1 MSGLR
6 TSRRSLLRVS
16 AAAAAGSLVVDF
28 VLPLSGSGAA
38 TATGME
44 WVPNAFIRVNKEG
57 VATLVMP
64 QVEMGQGTYTSLSQL
79 IAEEMDLPLA
89 HVSLEHAPVDAAKYS
104 NSILKEQITGGSTS
118 IRAFWPVMREAGA
131 SARNVLV
138 QAAAERLGVMPGT
151 LRTENGAVIG
161 TAGRIAYGDLVDDA
175 ARFQPKDVQLK
186 APDAWTLIGTRAR
199 RLDTPDKVT
208 GRTVYGIDARPPG
221 VRVATLRF
229 APVLGGKVRSV
240 DSSRARQ
247 VKGVTDIVVL
257 DDLVAVAGEHMWAA
271 KQGLEALD
279 VDWDDGANA
288 QVDSDALWA
297 KLRAD
302 AEGDGLL
309 VQRVGAGAPVGG
321 GDVIEATYELPL
333 LAHAPME
340 PMNCTVHVRPDACE
354 VWVGIQ
360 VVGRAQAAA
369 ARESG
374 LPPERVTIH
383 NHYIGGGF
391 GRRLEADMVAVATRI
406 ARHVDAPVKVVWTRE
421 EDIRHNMM
429 RPMYHN
435 RLSARLRDGKPVAWS
450 HKIAGSSV
458 MARFAAAAL
467 ENGVDPDAVDGAR
480 EIVYD
485 IPDRTLRFVRSE
497 PAAVQTA
504 FWRGVGANN
513 NIFSI
518 ESFMDRLARAA
529 GADPLAFRRALLS
542 GNARA
547 RVVLDLAA
555 EKASWGDPLPAR
567 SGRGISLQSAF
578 KSFVATVA
586 AVRVSDDGHV
596 AVERMTTVI
605 DCGTVINPDTVEAQI
620 QGGLVFALTA
630 ALYGN
635 ITLERG
641 RVQQGNFNDYR
652 MLRIDEMPKIDV
664 HVMPSREDPGGVGEP
679 GTASVLGAVNNAIF
693 SATGVQLD
701 RMPIGE
707 QKLRLRRLA

>member
-1 MSGLR
+1 M
-6 TSRRSLLRVS
+6 
-16 AAAAAGSLVVDF
+16 
-28 VLPLSGSGAA
+28 
-38 TATGME
+38 
-44 WVPNAFIRVNKEG
+44 
-57 VATLVMP
+57 
-64 QVEMGQGTYTSLSQL
+64 
-79 IAEEMDLPLA
+79 
-89 HVSLEHAPVDAAKYS
+89 
-104 NSILKEQITGGSTS
+104 
-118 IRAFWPVMREAGA
+118 
-131 SARNVLV
+131 
-138 QAAAERLGVMPGT
+138 
-151 LRTENGAVIG
+151 
-161 TAGRIAYGDLVDDA
+161 
-175 ARFQPKDVQLK
+175 
-186 APDAWTLIGTRAR
+186 
-199 RLDTPDKVT
+199 
-208 GRTVYGIDARPPG
+208 
-221 VRVATLRF
+221 
-229 APVLGGKVRSV
+229 
-240 DSSRARQ
+240 
-247 VKGVTDIVVL
+247 
-257 DDLVAVAGEHMWAA
+257 
-271 KQGLEALD
+271 
-279 VDWDDGANA
+279 
-288 QVDSDALWA
+288 
-297 KLRAD
+297 
-302 AEGDGLL
+302 
-309 VQRVGAGAPVGG
+309 
-321 GDVIEATYELPL
+321 
-333 LAHAPME
+333 
-340 PMNCTVHVRPDACE
+340 
-354 VWVGIQ
+354 
-360 VVGRAQAAA
+360 
-369 ARESG
+369 
-374 LPPERVTIH
+374 TIH

-406 ARHVDAPVKVVWTRE
+406 ARHVDAPVKVVWTRK

-547 RVVLDLAA
+547 RAALDLAA
-555 EKASWGDPLPAR
+555 EKADWGDPLPAR

-578 KSFVATVA
+578 KSFVATIA
-586 AVRVSDDGHV
+586 AVRVADDGHV

-605 DCGTVINPDTVEAQI
+605 DCGTVINPDTVEAQV

-652 MLRIDEMPKIDV
+652 MLRIDEMPRIDV